1 MKGMQQFGDGR
12 EGNLV
17 EGQGKIHIHS
27 QFEGMYVTLYRL
39 ITSNEVLSHTGRSNE
54 TLLLIGSTSDMVNS
68 GDTSACVSTTIVDAA
83 ALQPNS
89 EVRTSTSEHSAT
101 TVFNCKQLPVAVAV
115 DALAVVAIIMMVMVM
130 GRQQSA
136 AAGVP

>member
-1 MKGMQQFGDGR
+1 MA
-12 EGNLV
+12 
-17 EGQGKIHIHS
+17 
-27 QFEGMYVTLYRL
+27 
-39 ITSNEVLSHTGRSNE
+39 
-54 TLLLIGSTSDMVNS
+54 NS
-68 GDTSACVSTTIVDAA
+68 GDSVTSACVSTTIVDAA

-89 EVRTSTSEHSAT
+89 EARTSTSEHSAT
-101 TVFNCKQLPVAVAV
+101 TVFNWKQLPVAVAV